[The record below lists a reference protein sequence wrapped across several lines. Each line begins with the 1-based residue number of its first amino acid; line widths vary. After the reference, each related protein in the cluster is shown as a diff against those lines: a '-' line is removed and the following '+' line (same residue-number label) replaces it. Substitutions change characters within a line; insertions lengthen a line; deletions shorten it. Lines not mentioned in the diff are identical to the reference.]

1 MAEYNLGRIAFVD
14 KGAYLAEETYSKWDF
29 VTTEDSTYL
38 FIGLAPQLGKPV
50 TDTSFW
56 KCIADGKPATLAA
69 AAADSAKEAANS
81 AAALATD
88 KAALVDSAATL
99 ANTKAGL
106 ADAAAI
112 LATDKAAL
120 ADSKAT
126 LANDK
131 ADLAQSAADNAN
143 AKAAEVTAAIQSMTL
158 AEELYSYGVSF
169 DITAASPACTRIG
182 HMPFH
187 ASKPV
192 HAEMKGCLVNSS
204 NGTVN
209 NYLTNWSDF
218 NLTGADGDVMVQLPL
233 SYWKFGLN
241 SNIFSSR
248 TSKYPIQG
256 YSRVDKHYH
265 AAYEASLNRLT
276 NTLHSVA
283 NTTVDFRGG
292 NNTAAWDGTYR
303 SQLGLPA
310 TSKSRI
316 DFQAAARAKDP
327 TSTIWNITDFTRWNI
342 VTWLAIIEY
351 GTRDLQQAVNPALD
365 ANGYSQGGLGAGVTN
380 IDGDKWG
387 NFNGYTPFIPCGYTN
402 SLNNGTGQVAFTM
415 PFEYDANGA
424 ANYAGVYNAET
435 AYTANQFVSSGA
447 LLYKC
452 ILNAPAGTALTNT
465 TYYTAQTRT
474 VTYPNRYRGIELPF
488 GHIWKWI
495 EGINIKIQSVADGGR
510 SEVYVTDNP
519 ANYTH
524 LNYTNY
530 VFKGLMTRTDG
541 YINKMILGETG
552 LLVASEVGGTAG
564 ANAMWCDLSYTNIPA
579 TGTDLRGVLV
589 GGGANVGAAAGFV
602 YAGSSAGPSFAGLNV
617 GARLCLIP

>member
-1 MAEYNLGRIAFVD
+1 MYFFKNTSGNWILGPEPTSL
-14 KGAYLAEETYSKWDF
+14 KSKVASELRRDTP
-29 VTTEDSTYL
+29 TTITVRTIESRVLLIDRT
-38 FIGLAPQLGKPV
+38 
-50 TDTSFW
+50 
-56 KCIADGKPATLAA
+56 
-69 AAADSAKEAANS
+69 
-81 AAALATD
+81 
-88 KAALVDSAATL
+88 
-99 ANTKAGL
+99 
-106 ADAAAI
+106 
-112 LATDKAAL
+112 
-120 ADSKAT
+120 
-126 LANDK
+126 
-131 ADLAQSAADNAN
+131 
-143 AKAAEVTAAIQSMTL
+143 EVTAIKKNAEGDFYANYAEFVAAVSDFFDNAPITAEEVDAKIGAAIQGMTL
-158 AEELYSYGVSF
+158 PEELYSYGVSF
-169 DITAASPACTRIG
+169 DITAVSPSCTRIG

-192 HAEMKGCLVNSS
+192 HAEMKGCLVDSA
-204 NGTVN
+204 NGTLN
-209 NYLTNWSDF
+209 GYLNNWSDF
-218 NLTGADGDVMVQLPL
+218 NLTGANGSVMVEIPD

-241 SNIFSSR
+241 GNIFSVR

-256 YSRVDKHYH
+256 YTFVKKHYH
-265 AAYEASLNRLT
+265 GAYEASLNRLT

-316 DFQAAARAKDP
+316 DFQAAARAKAP

-351 GTRDLQQAVNPALD
+351 GTRDLQQAINPALD

-380 IDGDKWG
+380 IDYAKWT
-387 NFNGYTPFIPCGYTN
+387 NFNANNPFIPCGYTN
-402 SLNNGTGQVAFTM
+402 SLNNGTGQVAYTM

-424 ANYAGVYNAET
+424 ANYAGIYSAAI

-488 GHIWKWI
+488 GHIWKWGG
-495 EGINIKIQSVADGGR
+495 GINIKIQSVADGGR

-519 ANYTH
+519 SNYTH

-530 VFKGLMTRTDG
+530 VFKGLMARTDG

-552 LLVASEVGGTAG
+552 LLIASEVGGTAG
-564 ANAMWCDLSYTNIPA
+564 ANAMWCDQSYTNIPA
-579 TGTDLRGVLV
+579 SGTELRGFLLGCTAKDGAVSGFV
-589 GGGANVGAAAGFV
+589 SAASSDGPSGANAAYGT
-602 YAGSSAGPSFAGLNV
+602 
-617 GARLCLIP
+617 RLCLIP

>member
-1 MAEYNLGRIAFVD
+1 MYFFKDTNGNWIIGASVD
-14 KGAYLAEETYSKWDF
+14 TIVSKVPCILRRLSPTSVEIKAIKNGAL
-29 VTTEDSTYL
+29 L
-38 FIGLAPQLGKPV
+38 IPV
-50 TDTSFW
+50 
-56 KCIADGKPATLAA
+56 L
-69 AAADSAKEAANS
+69 
-81 AAALATD
+81 
-88 KAALVDSAATL
+88 
-99 ANTKAGL
+99 
-106 ADAAAI
+106 
-112 LATDKAAL
+112 
-120 ADSKAT
+120 
-126 LANDK
+126 
-131 ADLAQSAADNAN
+131 
-143 AKAAEVTAAIQSMTL
+143 EVTAIKKNAEGDFYANYAEFVEGVSDFFDNAPITAEEVDAKIGAAIQGMTL

-169 DITAASPACTRIG
+169 DITATSPACTRIG

-218 NLTGADGDVMVQLPL
+218 NLTGADGDVMVQLSV

-316 DFQAAARAKDP
+316 DFQAAARAKAP

-351 GTRDLQQAVNPALD
+351 GTRDLQQAINPALD

-380 IDGDKWG
+380 IDYTKWT
-387 NFNGYTPFIPCGYTN
+387 NFNENNPFIPCGYTN
-402 SLNNGTGQVAFTM
+402 SLNNGTGQVAYTM

-424 ANYAGVYNAET
+424 ANYAGVYSAGT
-435 AYTANQFVSSGA
+435 AYTANKFVSSGA

-474 VTYPNRYRGIELPF
+474 VTYANRYRGIELPF
-488 GHIWKWI
+488 GHIWKWGG
-495 EGINIKIQSVADGGR
+495 GINIKIQSVADGGR

-530 VFKGLMTRTDG
+530 VFKGLMARTDG

-552 LLVASEVGGTAG
+552 LLITSEVGGTAG
-564 ANAMWCDLSYTNIPA
+564 TNAMWCDQSYTSIPA
-579 TGTDLRGVLV
+579 NGTDLRGVLL
-589 GGGANVGAAAGFV
+589 GGEALNGAPAGFV
-602 YAGSSAGPSFAGLNV
+602 CTYSNYGPSTAYAAL

>member
-1 MAEYNLGRIAFVD
+1 MYFFKDIEGNWIIGYTPDNIISKEPSRLLIHTSTNISVVTVGEGTVLIPPMEITDIKKNSNGDFYDTFANFKAAVSDFFDNAPIT
-14 KGAYLAEETYSKWDF
+14 AEEVDAK
-29 VTTEDSTYL
+29 
-38 FIGLAPQLGKPV
+38 IG
-50 TDTSFW
+50 
-56 KCIADGKPATLAA
+56 
-69 AAADSAKEAANS
+69 
-81 AAALATD
+81 
-88 KAALVDSAATL
+88 
-99 ANTKAGL
+99 
-106 ADAAAI
+106 
-112 LATDKAAL
+112 
-120 ADSKAT
+120 
-126 LANDK
+126 
-131 ADLAQSAADNAN
+131 
-143 AKAAEVTAAIQSMTL
+143 AAIQGMTL

-169 DITAASPACTRIG
+169 DITATSPSCTRIG

-192 HAEMKGCLVNSS
+192 HAEMKGCLVDSTT
-204 NGTVN
+204 GVVN
-209 NYLTNWSDF
+209 NYLTNWADF
-218 NLTGADGDVMVQLPL
+218 NLTGTNGSVMVEMPDM
-233 SYWKFGLN
+233 YYKTTLN
-241 SNIFSSR
+241 GNIFSFR
-248 TSKYPIQG
+248 VSKYPIQG
-256 YSRVDKHYH
+256 YTLVKKHYH

-310 TSKSRI
+310 TNKNRI
-316 DFQAAARAKDP
+316 DFQAAARAKAP

-351 GTRDLQQAVNPALD
+351 GTRDLQQAINPALD

-380 IDGDKWG
+380 IDYTKWT
-387 NFNGYTPFIPCGYTN
+387 NFNGNKPFIPCGYTN
-402 SLNNGTGQVAFTM
+402 SINNGTGQVAYTM

-424 ANYAGVYNAET
+424 ANYAGVYSAGT
-435 AYTANQFVSSGA
+435 AYTANQFISSGA

-474 VTYPNRYRGIELPF
+474 VTYPNRYRGIESPF
-488 GHIWKWI
+488 GHIWKWG

-519 ANYTH
+519 SNYTH

-530 VFKGLMTRTDG
+530 VFKGLMASTGG

-552 LLVASEVGGTAG
+552 LLIASEVGGTAG
-564 ANAMWCDLSYTNIPA
+564 DNAMWCDQSYTSIPA
-579 TGTDLRGVLV
+579 TGTELRVVLL
-589 GGGANVGAAAGFV
+589 GGDASYGAYAGFV
-602 YAGSSAGPSFAGLNV
+602 FASSVVGPSSAFASF
-617 GARLCLIP
+617 GARLCLII

>member
-1 MAEYNLGRIAFVD
+1 MAKKY
-14 KGAYLAEETYSKWDF
+14 KHTAYTPAQWASINPVIVENEIVIEKNGDGLDLLKRGDG
-29 VTTEDSTYL
+29 VRNYL
-38 FIGLAPQLGKPV
+38 
-50 TDTSFW
+50 
-56 KCIADGKPATLAA
+56 
-69 AAADSAKEAANS
+69 
-81 AAALATD
+81 
-88 KAALVDSAATL
+88 
-99 ANTKAGL
+99 
-106 ADAAAI
+106 
-112 LATDKAAL
+112 
-120 ADSKAT
+120 
-126 LANDK
+126 
-131 ADLAQSAADNAN
+131 DLPYIVRQGDQ
-143 AKAAEVTAAIQSMTL
+143 IF

-169 DITAASPACTRIG
+169 DITATSPACTRIG

-192 HAEMKGCLVNSS
+192 HAEMKGCLVDST

-209 NYLTNWSDF
+209 GYLTNWADF
-218 NLTGADGDVMVQLPL
+218 NLTGANGSVMVEIPDI
-233 SYWKFGLN
+233 YYKTTLN
-241 SNIFSSR
+241 GNIYSFR
-248 TSKYPIQG
+248 VSKYPIQG
-256 YSRVDKHYH
+256 YTFVKKHYH
-265 AAYEASLNRLT
+265 GAYEASLNRLT

-310 TSKSRI
+310 TNKSRV
-316 DFQAAARAKDP
+316 DFQAAARAKKAG
-327 TSTIWNITDFTRWNI
+327 STIWNITDFTRWNI

-380 IDGDKWG
+380 IDYAKWTNLNG
-387 NFNGYTPFIPCGYTN
+387 NNPFIPCGYTN
-402 SLNNGTGQVAFTM
+402 SLNNGTGQVAYTM

-424 ANYAGVYNAET
+424 ANYAGVYNAGT

-452 ILNAPAGTALTNT
+452 ILNAPAGTELTNT

-488 GHIWKWI
+488 GHIWKWQG
-495 EGINIKIQSVADGGR
+495 GINVKIQSVADGGR

-530 VFKGLMTRTDG
+530 IFKGLMARTEG

-552 LLVASEVGGTAG
+552 LLAPSEVGGTAG
-564 ANAMWCDLSYTNIPA
+564 ANAMWCDYNYTNIPA
-579 TGTDLRGVLV
+579 TGTALRGVLL
-589 GGGANVGAAAGFV
+589 GGDAHGGASAGFV
-602 YAGSSAGPSFAGLNV
+602 AANSSNGPSTASAAF

>member
-1 MAEYNLGRIAFVD
+1 MYFFKDTNGNWIIGESVDSIVSKVPCELRKSSPTTVAVRTVESRI
-14 KGAYLAEETYSKWDF
+14 L
-29 VTTEDSTYL
+29 L
-38 FIGLAPQLGKPV
+38 LAP
-50 TDTSFW
+50 
-56 KCIADGKPATLAA
+56 I
-69 AAADSAKEAANS
+69 
-81 AAALATD
+81 
-88 KAALVDSAATL
+88 
-99 ANTKAGL
+99 
-106 ADAAAI
+106 
-112 LATDKAAL
+112 
-120 ADSKAT
+120 
-126 LANDK
+126 
-131 ADLAQSAADNAN
+131 
-143 AKAAEVTAAIQSMTL
+143 EVTALKKNAAGEFYATYAEFKADVSDFFDNAPITSEEVDAKIGAAIQGMTL

-169 DITAASPACTRIG
+169 DITATSPSCTRIG

-192 HAEMKGCLVNSS
+192 HAGMKGCLVNST

-209 NYLTNWSDF
+209 GYLTNWSDF
-218 NLTGADGDVMVQLPL
+218 NLTGVNGSVMVEIPDM
-233 SYWKFGLN
+233 YYKTTLN
-241 SNIFSSR
+241 GNIFSFR
-248 TSKYPIQG
+248 VSKYPIQG
-256 YSRVDKHYH
+256 YTFVKKHYH

-316 DFQAAARAKDP
+316 DFQAAARAKAP

-351 GTRDLQQAVNPALD
+351 GTRDLQQAINPALD

-380 IDGDKWG
+380 IDYTKWT
-387 NFNGYTPFIPCGYTN
+387 NFNGNNPFIPCGYTN
-402 SLNNGTGQVAFTM
+402 SLNNGTGQVAYTM
-415 PFEYDANGA
+415 PFEYDADGA
-424 ANYAGVYNAET
+424 ANYAGVYSAGT

-488 GHIWKWI
+488 GHIWKWGG
-495 EGINIKIQSVADGGR
+495 GINIKIQSVADGGR

-519 ANYTH
+519 SNYTH

-530 VFKGLMTRTDG
+530 VFKGLMARTSG

-564 ANAMWCDLSYTNIPA
+564 ANAMWCDQSSTIIPA
-579 TGTDLRGVLV
+579 TGTDLRGVLL
-589 GGGANVGAAAGFV
+589 GGLANSGAAAGFV
-602 YAGSSAGPSFAGLNV
+602 SAHSHTGPSTAFAAI

>member
-1 MAEYNLGRIAFVD
+1 MYFFKNTAGNWIIGPEPTSLKSKVASELRRDAPTVVTVRTIETRVLLIDRMEVTTIKKNAAGDFYASYAEFLTAVSDFFDNAPIT
-14 KGAYLAEETYSKWDF
+14 AEEVDAK
-29 VTTEDSTYL
+29 
-38 FIGLAPQLGKPV
+38 IG
-50 TDTSFW
+50 
-56 KCIADGKPATLAA
+56 
-69 AAADSAKEAANS
+69 
-81 AAALATD
+81 
-88 KAALVDSAATL
+88 
-99 ANTKAGL
+99 
-106 ADAAAI
+106 
-112 LATDKAAL
+112 
-120 ADSKAT
+120 
-126 LANDK
+126 
-131 ADLAQSAADNAN
+131 
-143 AKAAEVTAAIQSMTL
+143 AAIQSIVL
-158 AEELYSYGVSF
+158 AEELYSYGISF
-169 DITAASPACTRIG
+169 DITATSPSCTRIG

-192 HAEMKGCLVNSS
+192 HAGMKGCLVDST

-209 NYLTNWSDF
+209 GYLTNWADF
-218 NLTGADGDVMVQLPL
+218 NLTGANGSVMVEIPDM
-233 SYWKFGLN
+233 YYKTTLN
-241 SNIFSSR
+241 GNIYSFR
-248 TSKYPIQG
+248 VSKYPIQG
-256 YSRVDKHYH
+256 YTFVKKHYH

-316 DFQAAARAKDP
+316 EFQAAARAKAP

-380 IDGDKWG
+380 LDFTKWT
-387 NFNGYTPFIPCGYTN
+387 NFNGTNSFIPCGYTN
-402 SLNNGTGQVAFTM
+402 SLNNGTGQVAYTM

-424 ANYAGVYNAET
+424 ANYAGVYNAGT

-488 GHIWKWI
+488 GHIWKCGG
-495 EGINIKIQSVADGGR
+495 GINIKIQSVADGGR

-524 LNYTNY
+524 INYTNY
-530 VFKGLMTRTDG
+530 VFKGLMARTDG

-564 ANAMWCDLSYTNIPA
+564 ANAMWCDQNITNIPA
-579 TGTDLRGVLV
+579 TGTELRGLLL
-589 GGGANVGAAAGFV
+589 GGNAGNGAGAGFA
-602 YAGSSAGPSFAGLNV
+602 YAASAAGPSSAPTNL
-617 GARLCLIP
+617 GARLCLIS